1 MAVAAST
8 FKPPISLK
16 LRYEIEMRHRPSI
29 HDNIKHWQVFED
41 DEQIKQFLSMT
52 EDFEDHQIDLESDE
66 DELAD
71 ETLKKKIGGQE
82 IIQLK
87 DNVLPRGLVP
97 LEILFG
103 ANDVAVNQK
112 KMNQDEQVEDCN
124 LGTQLEPKMVKLFKG
139 IPKEYKERYIE
150 LFKQF
155 KDVFSWSYDD
165 LKTYDRSIIQHK
177 IPLKDG
183 VKSHK

>member
-1 MAVAAST
+1 M
-8 FKPPISLK
+8 I
-16 LRYEIEMRHRPSI
+16 
-29 HDNIKHWQVFED
+29 
-41 DEQIKQFLSMT
+41 
-52 EDFEDHQIDLESDE
+52 EDFEDHQIDLETDE
-66 DELAD
+66 DELAGK
-71 ETLKKKIGGQE
+71 TLKKKIGGQE

-97 LEILFG
+97 LERLFD

-112 KMNQDEQVEDCN
+112 KENQDENVEDCN
-124 LGTQLEPKMVKLFKG
+124 LGTQQEPKMIKLFKG
-139 IPKEYKERYIE
+139 VPKDYKERYID

-165 LKTYDRSIIQHK
+165 LKTYDKSIIQHK

-183 VKSHK
+183 FKPHK